1 MLGLASRTFRDRW
14 YLFLG
19 AILSLAVGVALME
32 SSLIMV
38 ASAQFV
44 PIPDGSPRLAAME
57 LRAAYDDL
65 ATLMII
71 TSMISMF
78 LTVFI
83 VSTTFAFT
91 VAQRLRD
98 LALLRLSGGSRG
110 QIRRLLLVE
119 ALLLGVCGVA
129 IGVLLGAP
137 AVRAHVWLLSRI
149 HFLPEGFTTAWTSWP
164 AVVAAGSGFGVALLG
179 VLTASRR
186 AARIRPLEVLR
197 DSDAAA
203 RVMTLPRWIAGLAL
217 MACSIVMVLFA
228 PAVGLVVALALALGL
243 AVAGGVALSMLS
255 PLIVPLTGR
264 LLGLV
269 LRRSTIGG
277 LAEANLR
284 DGVRRSAATAAPLI
298 VLVSLLLGLAGS
310 LGSVAR
316 ATAVEQ
322 RQTTVGDLVV
332 ETTGA
337 DADRVASVPGVA
349 VASPEITVPATLEM
363 TVTSDDS
370 SETEVDETTLLAVD
384 PHAYQRVHPLTPI
397 AGSLSALTGPTVA
410 ASQNTSDGERLS
422 LGRKVTVDLGT
433 GRRTLRLVAV
443 MPEQLSTS
451 DQFLVPRDLLPDA
464 SVADAPAQVIVRVA
478 AGMSVEAVAR
488 AIRAADIG
496 EVTTVSAWARAQASQ
511 QQSTNN
517 ATLIVLMG
525 LSGLYAVMAVVNAV
539 VMAGADRGRE
549 FAVLRMSGLSRAQVV
564 WTALVESSAVTLIGL
579 LLGGV
584 VVTAV
589 LAGIASAALRTI
601 GTAVVAVPWE
611 LATAMAAGAFAV
623 TAVASILT
631 TLAVTQTRPIQLA
644 SARE

>member
-1 MLGLASRTFRDRW
+1 
-14 YLFLG
+14 
-19 AILSLAVGVALME
+19 VALME

-38 ASAQFV
+38 ASAEFV
-44 PIPDGSPRLAAME
+44 PIPEGSPRLAAME

-91 VAQRLRD
+91 VAQRRRD

-110 QIRRLLLVE
+110 QILRLLLVE

-129 IGVLLGAP
+129 IGVLLGGP

-149 HFLPEGFTTAWTSWP
+149 HFLPEGFTTIWTSWP
-164 AVVAAGSGFGVALLG
+164 AVVAAGSGLGVATLG

-197 DSDAAA
+197 DSDTAAK
-203 RVMTLPRWIAGLAL
+203 VMTLPRWIAGLAL
-217 MACSIVMVLFA
+217 LACSTVMVLLA

-243 AVAGGVALSMLS
+243 ALAGGVALSLLS
-255 PLIVPLTGR
+255 PLVVPLTGR
-264 LLGLV
+264 LFGLV

-316 ATAVEQ
+316 VTAVEQ

-332 ETTGA
+332 ETTAA

-349 VASPEITVPATLEM
+349 VASPEITVPATLET
-363 TVTSDDS
+363 TVTSDTP
-370 SETEVDETTLLAVD
+370 ETEVDETTFLAVD
-384 PHAYQRVHPLTPI
+384 PRTYQRVHPLTPI

-422 LGRKVTVDLGT
+422 LGQTVTVDLGT
-433 GRRTLRLVAV
+433 GRQTLRLVAV
-443 MPEQLSTS
+443 MPERLSTS
-451 DQFLVPRDLLPDA
+451 DQFLVPRDLLPEA

-496 EVTTVSAWARAQASQ
+496 EVTTVPAWAGAQASR

-549 FAVLRMSGLSRAQVV
+549 FAVLRMTGLSRAQVV

-584 VVTAV
+584 VVTAT
-589 LAGIASAALRTI
+589 LAGVASAALRTI
-601 GTAVVAVPWE
+601 GTAVVAVPWA
-611 LATAMAAGAFAV
+611 LAAAMAAGAFVV
-623 TAVASILT
+623 TAIASLLT
-631 TLAVTQTRPIQLA
+631 TLAVTRTRPIQLA